1 MIHKEAAG
9 PTQRMTGSSPC
20 SKKILPAD
28 VCDEA
33 ESQSTENT
41 SPKENA
47 AAFGRIQIQGSRNFV
62 LRAALSSRVQR
73 IRDKKVTASN
83 KKAV

>member
-1 MIHKEAAG
+1 MIHKDAAG
-9 PTQRMTGSSPC
+9 PIQRMIGSSPC
-20 SKKILPAD
+20 SKKTLPSD
-28 VCDEA
+28 GCDEA

-73 IRDKKVTASN
+73 MRDKKVTASK